1 MQELQI
7 LPYDQCFAAFGGFPD
22 SDTKQNS
29 GSTVRKYSITNA
41 YSVSPCSTST
51 DIDCRSSWRFF
62 LVWRI
67 FTYTGGRGKKGNR
80 WWRGRGE
87 ERENPDCVVP
97 SPPPH
102 LFFPGSILVQLSRG
116 CISVTSRTSKE
127 NTEKKLPATQAT
139 TDMTLNCESKRT
151 HPADS
156 PRERGEEGSCHIKVT
171 AYWPSRLGVEITDF
185 DLT

>member
-51 DIDCRSSWRFF
+51 DIDCRSGWRFF

-67 FTYTGGRGKKGNR
+67 FTYTGERGKKGNR

-87 ERENPDCVVP
+87 EKKTLTAF
-97 SPPPH
+97 SPHPLPI
-102 LFFPGSILVQLSRG
+102 FFFQVRSWFSFRAAESQSLHEPQ
-116 CISVTSRTSKE
+116 
-127 NTEKKLPATQAT
+127 KK
-139 TDMTLNCESKRT
+139 TLRKRT
-151 HPADS
+151 ASYAGYH
-156 PRERGEEGSCHIKVT
+156 
-171 AYWPSRLGVEITDF
+171 
-185 DLT
+185 

>member
-41 YSVSPCSTST
+41 YSVSSPCSTST

-62 LVWRI
+62 FSVN

-80 WWRGRGE
+80 WGRG
-87 ERENPDCVVP
+87 
-97 SPPPH
+97 
-102 LFFPGSILVQLSRG
+102 PG
-116 CISVTSRTSKE
+116 
-127 NTEKKLPATQAT
+127 
-139 TDMTLNCESKRT
+139 
-151 HPADS
+151 
-156 PRERGEEGSCHIKVT
+156 
-171 AYWPSRLGVEITDF
+171 
-185 DLT
+185 

>member
-7 LPYDQCFAAFGGFPD
+7 LPYDQCFAAFGGFLD

-51 DIDCRSSWRFF
+51 DIDCRSGWRFF

-67 FTYTGGRGKKGNR
+67 FTYTGERGKKGNR

-87 ERENPDCVVP
+87 ERESPHWVLP

-116 CISVTSRTSKE
+116 WISVTSRTSKE
-127 NTEKKLPATQAT
+127 NTQKKNCQLRRLPLIWLSTVKVKEPI
-139 TDMTLNCESKRT
+139 LLI
-151 HPADS
+151 HPV
-156 PRERGEEGSCHIKVT
+156 RGGSCHIEVT
-171 AYWPSRLGVEITDF
+171 AYWPSRLGVEIADF

>member
-51 DIDCRSSWRFF
+51 DIDCRSGWRFF

-87 ERENPDCVVP
+87 ERENPHCVLP
-97 SPPPH
+97 SPSPS
-102 LFFPGSILVQLSRG
+102 FFSRFDLGSAFARLYLSHFTNLKR
-116 CISVTSRTSKE
+116 KH
-127 NTEKKLPATQAT
+127 TEKELPATQAT

-151 HPADS
+151 HSADS
-156 PRERGEEGSCHIKVT
+156 PRERGELP
-171 AYWPSRLGVEITDF
+171 Y
-185 DLT
+185 

>member
-51 DIDCRSSWRFF
+51 DIDCRSGWRFF

-67 FTYTGGRGKKGNR
+67 FTYTGERGKKGNR

-87 ERENPDCVVP
+87 ERENPHCVLP

-102 LFFPGSILVQLSRG
+102 LFFQVRSWFSFRAAVSQSLHEPQKKTQKKNCQLR
-116 CISVTSRTSKE
+116 R
-127 NTEKKLPATQAT
+127 LP
-139 TDMTLNCESKRT
+139 L
-151 HPADS
+151 
-156 PRERGEEGSCHIKVT
+156 I
-171 AYWPSRLGVEITDF
+171 
-185 DLT
+185 